1 MPPGRFWNTLEFEGQ
16 RISQGRP
23 PSASSW
29 SWMRCRQDRPG
40 PVLLGLSCVLVTH
53 RSFPNCRLPLSTRS
67 IVFWAI
73 NPTAKR
79 TTGPKKPHR
88 WPGRL
93 PLPSQSLCSP
103 PLAYAVS
110 KPRVWFAS
118 KRKQGTQTSS
128 GRHLE
133 GLRTHHPLPRG
144 THVILRRR
152 PWSLEHSRLQP
163 LLVLCEETTAT
174 SPSRG
179 PSPRL
184 LESRQAGPVGAG
196 AGRAVLS
203 SAESRPLVR
212 LSVQRDAFKIS
223 DQVWSSCPRF
233 QGPGRWGLPQAKGSG
248 YFPRNPGGL
257 APQFGTHKKFGGLI
271 SSSSPHHLAPCT
283 PWTSL
288 VSELLGALGGGS
300 GGAGSSPGPPGPHLP
315 SLPGTWSAAP
325 LTLPRKAARSCT
337 LSWTMA
343 ADHSQERV
351 APLLGPG
358 WWPWALQRTC
368 LDLSEGGSL
377 GWSLQLPR
385 GQGLHAR
392 QHSPAMQEKAP
403 GASPGRGA
411 PCEASIECVE
421 VRFLGVLSVC
431 VRGACDLGR
440 RAAGPPPGSPQP
452 P

>member
-1 MPPGRFWNTLEFEGQ
+1 M
-16 RISQGRP
+16 
-23 PSASSW
+23 
-29 SWMRCRQDRPG
+29 
-40 PVLLGLSCVLVTH
+40 
-53 RSFPNCRLPLSTRS
+53 
-67 IVFWAI
+67 
-73 NPTAKR
+73 
-79 TTGPKKPHR
+79 
-88 WPGRL
+88 
-93 PLPSQSLCSP
+93 
-103 PLAYAVS
+103 
-110 KPRVWFAS
+110 
-118 KRKQGTQTSS
+118 
-128 GRHLE
+128 
-133 GLRTHHPLPRG
+133 
-144 THVILRRR
+144 LRRR
-152 PWSLEHSRLQP
+152 PWSLEHSRPQP

-179 PSPRL
+179 PPPRP

-203 SAESRPLVR
+203 SAESRALVC

-368 LDLSEGGSL
+368 LDLLSEGGSL
-377 GWSLQLPR
+377 GWSLLLPR

-392 QHSPAMQEKAP
+392 QQSPAMQEKAP

-411 PCEASIECVE
+411 PCEASIGCVE

-431 VRGACDLGR
+431 VRGACGLGR
-440 RAAGPPPGSPQP
+440 RAAVPPPGSPQP